1 MCNCMK
7 ELEQKFI
14 EKLGFEEA
22 DAPVELLSGRAY
34 LSFTVREAGK
44 NKTKQM
50 PMMLSKCPICG
61 QEYEKKE
68 TQERQLPG
76 NQSDI

>member
-22 DAPVELLSGRAY
+22 NAPVELLSGRAY
-34 LSFTVREAGK
+34 LSFAVREAGK

-50 PMMLSKCPICG
+50 PMLLSKCPICG
-61 QEYEKKE
+61 QEYEKNE
-68 TQERQLPG
+68 TPG
-76 NQSDI
+76 AATPRESK